1 MATPF
6 LSVAYHI
13 KQVLCCEHC
22 VVCSCFRTPPPAAHM
37 GGCLAHGG
45 TLIARILKEAHKRWK
60 QRNTQLLQSGDLMD
74 HEWTPS
80 THTHKLPP
88 SSPRKRKR
96 DIQWFTTRLIETRMQ
111 HKLHD
116 YTHKLT
122 QKLTQYTLQ
131 SDTDPGEDS
140 GGASLIEE
148 VGTLEEEAIVGRS
161 SVAFYSRALSYD

>member
-1 MATPF
+1 MGLPVPPF
-6 LSVAYHI
+6 LRKKCY
-13 KQVLCCEHC
+13 
-22 VVCSCFRTPPPAAHM
+22 R
-37 GGCLAHGG
+37 

-140 GGASLIEE
+140 GGTSLIKE
-148 VGTLEEEAIVGRS
+148 VGILEEEAIVGR
-161 SVAFYSRALSYD
+161 YRAGQGVSWEWGQWGCEDNGSGKEGRRG